1 MLAQITGY
9 TITTPAPIETL
20 SPFDPSTATIPTLRH
35 LLNRG
40 KVSSAFLVEIYLDQ
54 VLRHHFDIFTF
65 DMGELMAQARVC
77 DNSRKEGEVVRPLG
91 GIPVL
96 VVVKAGTHE
105 LMEPDRKGGVKGVER
120 PFIAPRG
127 LVLGLLDEDVLGEVV
142 KWERLEEGATVL
154 ETCVVEGLA
163 VVVRDTE
170 GGS

>member
-1 MLAQITGY
+1 
-9 TITTPAPIETL
+9 
-20 SPFDPSTATIPTLRH
+20 
-35 LLNRG
+35 
-40 KVSSAFLVEIYLDQ
+40 
-54 VLRHHFDIFTF
+54 
-65 DMGELMAQARVC
+65 MAQARVF
-77 DNSRKEGEVVRPLG
+77 DDMRAKGNIVGPLG

-96 VVVKAGTHE
+96 VALKAGTRE
-105 LMEPDRKGGVKGVER
+105 LMEPARKGIGEEGERLFLAGSVAEKAAAHKLMESDREMIEERGGR

-127 LVLGLLDEDVLGEVV
+127 LVLGLLDEDVLGGVV